1 MQNFK
6 NYYQILGLTKDAT
19 PEEIKKAYRRLAR
32 QYHPDVNPGNKDTEE
47 RFKDINEAYDILS
60 DPEKRSEYQRYSQFW
75 RQKSGSGKGKWPVD
89 FGWGGGNNK
98 RPVNRRN
105 QTVENDDY
113 GEYSDFNSFV
123 DQLIGR
129 RREIRQPTAEELQAD
144 QMYRPNRQR
153 VSYTP
158 RQTGWESEETQAP
171 MREPR
176 ESRESEPRIPRQD
189 IEAVLT
195 LSLERAYVGGIERI
209 KLEDGM
215 TVEVD
220 LPAAMITGQQIR
232 LRGQGKGGGDL
243 YLKIIVSEHLF
254 FQLEGS
260 DIFCE
265 LPITPCEA
273 VLGGEIEVP
282 TIDGLVKVKLP
293 PGVSHGQRLR
303 LANKGY
309 PDGQGERGDQ
319 LVELVLVTTKDISPE
334 EKELYEKIRE
344 IEQFK
349 PRQDLPV

>member
-47 RFKDINEAYDILS
+47 RFKDINEAYDVLS

-75 RQKSGSGKGKWPVD
+75 RQKGGSGKSKWPVD

-98 RPVNRRN
+98 RPVNRRS

-158 RQTGWESEETQAP
+158 RQTGWESEEPQARI
-171 MREPR
+171 REPR
-176 ESRESEPRIPRQD
+176 ESREPETRIPRQD

-220 LPAAMITGQQIR
+220 
-232 LRGQGKGGGDL
+232 
-243 YLKIIVSEHLF
+243 
-254 FQLEGS
+254 
-260 DIFCE
+260 
-265 LPITPCEA
+265 
-273 VLGGEIEVP
+273 
-282 TIDGLVKVKLP
+282 
-293 PGVSHGQRLR
+293 
-303 LANKGY
+303 
-309 PDGQGERGDQ
+309 
-319 LVELVLVTTKDISPE
+319 
-334 EKELYEKIRE
+334 
-344 IEQFK
+344 
-349 PRQDLPV
+349 

>member
-1 MQNFK
+1 
-6 NYYQILGLTKDAT
+6 
-19 PEEIKKAYRRLAR
+19 
-32 QYHPDVNPGNKDTEE
+32 
-47 RFKDINEAYDILS
+47 
-60 DPEKRSEYQRYSQFW
+60 
-75 RQKSGSGKGKWPVD
+75 
-89 FGWGGGNNK
+89 
-98 RPVNRRN
+98 
-105 QTVENDDY
+105 
-113 GEYSDFNSFV
+113 
-123 DQLIGR
+123 
-129 RREIRQPTAEELQAD
+129 QPTAEELQAD

-158 RQTGWESEETQAP
+158 RQTGWESEEPQAP
-171 MREPR
+171 IREPR
-176 ESRESEPRIPRQD
+176 ETREPEPRIPRQN

-243 YLKIIVSEHLF
+243 YLKIIVSEHPF